1 MVLENLIWNFATYK
15 TRLKEH
21 MKCLKQVAPKEK
33 KGKAK
38 IDWSSGSHDEKDDA

>member
-1 MVLENLIWNFATYK
+1 
-15 TRLKEH
+15 